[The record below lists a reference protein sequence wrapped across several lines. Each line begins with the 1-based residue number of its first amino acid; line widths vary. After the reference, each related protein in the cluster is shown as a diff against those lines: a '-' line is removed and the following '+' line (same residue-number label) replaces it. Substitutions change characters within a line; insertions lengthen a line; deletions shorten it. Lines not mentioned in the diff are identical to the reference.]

1 VVVTPKKI
9 QLVNDTTAVT
19 APDKI
24 IRHVLLARLLHWLM
38 SLCVLCLLA
47 TSLLPILGIKFSWVT
62 IHWVTGVILAASA
75 VTHIFWSLFW
85 QRLRQMLYGPRDLRE
100 TMRTLAWF
108 FRLSKQKPA
117 MPGKYSPAQKLLHH
131 GFATVLIAAIV
142 TGLLMMV
149 KIDTPLW
156 TRNPYWL
163 ANAVWGIIYVVHDL
177 AAMLLVTMIMLHL
190 YFAIRPEKRLYLR
203 SMLFGWITR
212 AEYASHHDPQ
222 RWENK

>member
-1 VVVTPKKI
+1 MVVAPKEI
-9 QLVNDTTAVT
+9 QLVNDSNAVN

-24 IRHVLLARLLHWLM
+24 IRHVVLARLLHWLM

-62 IHWVTGVILAASA
+62 IHWVTGVVLAAA
-75 VTHIFWSLFW
+75 VLTHIFWSLLW
-85 QRLRQMLYGPRDLRE
+85 QRLRQMLFGLRDLGD
-100 TMRTLAWF
+100 TLRTLGWF
-108 FRLSKQKPA
+108 FRLSKQEPA
-117 MPGKYSPAQKLLHH
+117 RPGKYSPAQKLLHH
-131 GFATVLIAAIV
+131 GFATVLVASII

-156 TRNPYWL
+156 QRNPYWL
-163 ANAVWGIIYVVHDL
+163 ANTVWGVIYVVHDL
-177 AAMLLVTMIMLHL
+177 AAMLLVTMIMLHI

-222 RWENK
+222 RWEIK